1 MFGPNA
7 LWHRLAG
14 RVSEESGKGR
24 EQQGRIG
31 GGGRGGGELNKGEL
45 LFFSQNTLEVMYE
58 GMQQ

>member
-24 EQQGRIG
+24 EQQGRMG
-31 GGGRGGGELNKGEL
+31 GGGELNKGEL
-45 LFFSQNTLEVMYE
+45 LFFLRTHWK
-58 GMQQ
+58 

>member
-24 EQQGRIG
+24 EQQGRMG
-31 GGGRGGGELNKGEL
+31 GAGSSIKESCF
-45 LFFSQNTLEVMYE
+45 FFSQNTLEVMYE
-58 GMQQ
+58 GMKQ